1 MSRVVWLCVV
11 PIEIF
16 MRQLI
21 LWTACCA
28 VVGWTNVVHSASNLL
43 PDYSGVYACKGQD
56 AHEGPY
62 DGKVILKAVPE
73 QSKQGYQAYSFE
85 LQVPGFGSY
94 PGHAAGRGNQ
104 LAIYFANVD
113 PKDKDFGTGLATF
126 KRNAKGQWRFTKYY
140 YQPEYKGGNHGFETC
155 EQIKSG
161 E

>member
-43 PDYSGVYACKGQD
+43 PDYSGVYACKGQ
-56 AHEGPY
+56 
-62 DGKVILKAVPE
+62 
-73 QSKQGYQAYSFE
+73 
-85 LQVPGFGSY
+85 
-94 PGHAAGRGNQ
+94 
-104 LAIYFANVD
+104 
-113 PKDKDFGTGLATF
+113 
-126 KRNAKGQWRFTKYY
+126 WRFTKYY